1 MREKQFRKAYL
12 RTVHFELTVAH
23 LCTVVIENPRKEGLN
38 SMIDQ
43 WEIGPG
49 LSLMHHCHN
58 FRDLKQ
64 IFQTDTVPI
73 ATGTLFKAQSRV
85 WNGNRNLWVP
95 PPNNT
100 HDGGGDVP
108 LLALYLLGV
117 IIMSS
122 WQAT

>member
-1 MREKQFRKAYL
+1 
-12 RTVHFELTVAH
+12 
-23 LCTVVIENPRKEGLN
+23 
-38 SMIDQ
+38 MIDQ

-64 IFQTDTVPI
+64 IFQTGTVPI

-85 WNGNRNLWVP
+85 WNGNRDLWVP

-100 HDGGGDVP
+100 HDCLPHGSDGWGTRGGDMP
-108 LLALYLLGV
+108 LLALYLPGA